1 MITLCGCGALGSR
14 LALELCNLKEEWV
27 LIDDD
32 KVEAANIGTSA
43 FFLQHVGQDKAVA
56 LAELMWRKNRVIA
69 NPQVKELAQPLDSKG
84 LILDCFDNPY
94 SRLLT
99 ISPNTL
105 HVGVGV
111 GEVGSVIWDKDYTK
125 PSLDFERGN
134 NPVCT
139 HELGDL
145 IIRSTVAVA
154 VYSIRQFLGEGVK
167 KSYFLNG
174 CTNIFNLFDRCN

>member
-1 MITLCGCGALGSR
+1 MIILCGCGALGSR
-14 LALELCNLKEEWV
+14 LALELCNLQEEWV

-32 KVEAANIGTSA
+32 QVEIENIGTSA
-43 FFLQHVGQDKAVA
+43 FYRQHIGQDKAVA

-69 NPQVKELAQPLDSKG
+69 KPQVKELQSPLDSKEG

-99 ISPNTL
+99 ISPKTHTL
-105 HVGVGV
+105 HIGVGE

-125 PSLDFERGN
+125 PSLDYERGN

-145 IIRSTVAVA
+145 IIRLTVAVA
-154 VYSIRQFLGEGVK
+154 VYSIRKFLNGEVK
-167 KSYFLNG
+167 QSYYLNG
-174 CTNIFNLFDRCN
+174 CTKIFLLN